1 MKRQLVENVQAYIES
16 GILELYV
23 LGNVSPEEKLQVE
36 EMMAAHQQV
45 RAEVDEIERALEVYA
60 GKNAVEP
67 AADKRTHILNSL
79 VTNLADD
86 NNFSSKAKEED
97 NIIVLPRA
105 NNFYKYAFAASV
117 TLLLGVSI
125 TLYNVYSK
133 LEQSNDQLLALSQQN
148 QQFAKTVNLKDQ
160 QIGVFRDANFKL
172 LRLKGTEKTPD
183 AGLTI
188 AWNPKSKKVMID
200 MVDMKLPSTDE
211 AHQYQLWAIVD
222 GKPVDLGVFSK
233 PVIDTADMVEMKS
246 VALAQAFAVTR
257 EPMGGSRNPTM
268 DEMVVIKML

>member
-1 MKRQLVENVQAYIES
+1 MENVQAYIES

-23 LGNVSPEEKLQVE
+23 LGNVTPEEKLHVE
-36 EMMAAHQQV
+36 EMMAVHQLV

-67 AADKRTHILNSL
+67 AADKRTRILNSL

-86 NNFSSKAKEED
+86 NKFSSKAKD
-97 NIIVLPRA
+97 DAHIIALPRA

-117 TLLLGVSI
+117 ILLLGVSI
-125 TLYNVYSK
+125 TLYNVYNK

-160 QIGVFRDANFKL
+160 QLGVFRDTTFKL

-200 MVDMKLPSTDE
+200 LVDMKLPTTDE
-211 AHQYQLWAIVD
+211 AHQYQLWAIVN

-233 PVIDTADMVEMKS
+233 PGVDTADMVEMKS

-257 EPMGGSRNPTM
+257 EPMGGSKNPTM
-268 DEMVVIKML
+268 DEMVVIKAL

>member
-1 MKRQLVENVQAYIES
+1 MENVQAYIES

-23 LGNVSPEEKLQVE
+23 LGNVTPEEKLQVE

-86 NNFSSKAKEED
+86 NNFSSSKEKED
-97 NIIVLPRA
+97 APIITLPRA

-117 TLLLGVSI
+117 ILLLGVSI
-125 TLYNVYSK
+125 TLYNVYNK

-148 QQFAKTVNLKDQ
+148 QQFAKTVTLKEQ
-160 QIGVFRDANFKL
+160 QISVFRDPTFKL

-222 GKPVDLGVFSK
+222 GKPVDLGVFNK

-257 EPMGGSRNPTM
+257 EPKGGSINPTM

>member
-1 MKRQLVENVQAYIES
+1 MENVQAYIES

-23 LGNVSPEEKLQVE
+23 LGNVTPEEKLQVE

-67 AADKRTHILNSL
+67 AADKRIHILNSL
-79 VTNLADD
+79 VTNQADD
-86 NNFSSKAKEED
+86 NNFSSKAKEDD
-97 NIIVLPRA
+97 NIIVLSRV
-105 NNFYKYAFAASV
+105 NSFYKYAFAASV
-117 TLLLGVSI
+117 VLLLGVSI
-125 TLYNVYSK
+125 TLYNVYNK
-133 LEQSNDQLLALSQQN
+133 LEQSNDQLIALSQQN
-148 QQFAKTVNLKDQ
+148 QQFAKTVSLKDQ
-160 QIGVFRDANFKL
+160 QISVFRDPAFKL
-172 LRLKGTEKTPD
+172 LRLQGTGKTPD

-211 AHQYQLWAIVD
+211 AHQYQLWAIVN
-222 GKPVDLGVFSK
+222 GKPVDLGVFDK

-257 EPMGGSRNPTM
+257 EPKGGSRNPTM
-268 DEMVVIKML
+268 DEMVVIKNL

>member
-1 MKRQLVENVQAYIES
+1 VNEVQAYIES

-23 LGNVSPEEKLQVE
+23 LGNVTPEEKLQVE
-36 EMMAAHQQV
+36 EMMAAHQTV
-45 RAEVDEIERALEVYA
+45 MAEVDEIERALEVYA

-79 VTNLADD
+79 VNNVADD
-86 NNFSSKAKEED
+86 NNFSSKIKEED
-97 NIIVLPRA
+97 NIIALPRA
-105 NNFYKYAFAASV
+105 NSFYKYAFAASLA
-117 TLLLGVSI
+117 LLVGVSV
-125 TLYNVYSK
+125 TLYNVYNK
-133 LEQSNDQLLALSQQN
+133 LEQSNGQLIALSQQN
-148 QQFAKTVNLKDQ
+148 QQFAKTVSLKDQ
-160 QIGVFRDANFKL
+160 QISVFRDPAFKL
-172 LRLKGTEKTPD
+172 LRLQGTEKIPD

-222 GKPVDLGVFSK
+222 GKPVDLGVFNK

-257 EPMGGSRNPTM
+257 EPRGGSRNPTM
-268 DEMVVIKML
+268 DEMVVIKNL

>member
-1 MKRQLVENVQAYIES
+1 MDNVQAYIES

-23 LGNVSPEEKLQVE
+23 LGNTTPGEKLQVE
-36 EMMAAHQQV
+36 EMMAAHQTV
-45 RAEVDEIERALEVYA
+45 RAEVDEIERSLEVYA
-60 GKNAVEP
+60 HKNAVEP
-67 AADKRTHILNSL
+67 AENQRTRILNSL
-79 VTNLADD
+79 VVNSADD
-86 NNFSSKAKEED
+86 NNFKTKIPASD
-97 NIIVLPRA
+97 NIIALPRA
-105 NNFYKYAFAASV
+105 SNFYKYAFAASV
-117 TLLLGVSI
+117 ALLLGVSI

-133 LEQSNDQLLALSQQN
+133 LEQSNNQLLALSQQN
-148 QQFAKTVNLKDQ
+148 QQFAKTVSFKDQ
-160 QIGVFRDANFKL
+160 QLGVFRDTTFKL

-222 GKPVDLGVFSK
+222 GKPVDLGVFNK

-257 EPMGGSRNPTM
+257 EPRGGSKNPTM

>member
-1 MKRQLVENVQAYIES
+1 MDKVQAYIES

-36 EMMAAHQQV
+36 EMMAAHQTV
-45 RAEVDEIERALEVYA
+45 RAEVDEIERAMEVYA
-60 GKNAVEP
+60 HKNAIEP

-86 NNFSSKAKEED
+86 NIFSLKQKDD
-97 NIIVLPRA
+97 NVIALPRA

-117 TLLLGVSI
+117 ALLLGVSI
-125 TLYNVYSK
+125 TLYNVYNK

-148 QQFAKTVNLKDQ
+148 QQFAKTVSLKEQ
-160 QIGVFRDANFKL
+160 QISVFRDPAFKL
-172 LRLKGTEKTPD
+172 LRLKGTEKSPD

-211 AHQYQLWAIVD
+211 AHQYQLWAIVE
-222 GKPVDLGVFSK
+222 GKPVDLGVFNK

-257 EPMGGSRNPTM
+257 EPKGGSKNPTM
-268 DEMVVIKML
+268 DEMVVIKAL